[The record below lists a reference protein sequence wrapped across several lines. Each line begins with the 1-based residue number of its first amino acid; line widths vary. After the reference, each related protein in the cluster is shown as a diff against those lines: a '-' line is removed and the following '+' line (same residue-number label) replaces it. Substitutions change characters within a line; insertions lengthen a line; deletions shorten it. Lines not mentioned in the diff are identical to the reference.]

1 MPAESYSAPVRE
13 ELQLSRGDA
22 YARGRQLRRTTPR
35 SALAERST
43 AHRDAVAHIREQNED
58 RNQELVPLRMER
70 MLENPFAF
78 YRGTAGLMAMD
89 LARDSHSGIV
99 VAACGD
105 AHISNFGFYA
115 SRNANLSSISTTS
128 TRPAQ
133 PRGTGISNGSSRA

>member
-1 MPAESYSAPVRE
+1 
-13 ELQLSRGDA
+13 
-22 YARGRQLRRTTPR
+22 
-35 SALAERST
+35 
-43 AHRDAVAHIREQNED
+43 
-58 RNQELVPLRMER
+58 MER

-115 SRNANLSSISTTS
+115 SPERKLVFDLNDFDEAGAAPWDWDERGGRWNARRVHGTRGAQGS
-128 TRPAQ
+128 TRDRKGVPQRTDDDA
-133 PRGTGISNGSSRA
+133 GTKPVRALLHA